1 MPSPSPSPSS
11 SPMPAL
17 TLSRPPPHQ
26 VRASTANAYP
36 QSYYVGQQGR
46 HLNLK
51 QMCLWECTAVL
62 HAGIIFFI
70 TFNAWGVVSSAGVG
84 VGNAVGVGSATP
96 HADGSDA
103 DMYTVRLLHTL
114 LPPTAPTSPPTP
126 PTSPTP
132 TTPTTLTAP
141 TTHLLHL
148 LHLLLLTTGGCGGQL
163 HGSRHGQP
171 QAPPLHELAHEA
183 HALSRP

>member
-1 MPSPSPSPSS
+1 
-11 SPMPAL
+11 MPAL
-17 TLSRPPPHQ
+17 TLPRPPPHQ

-114 LPPTAPTSPPTP
+114 L
-126 PTSPTP
+126 
-132 TTPTTLTAP
+132 
-141 TTHLLHL
+141 HLLHL
-148 LHLLLLTTGGCGGQL
+148 LHLLRLLHLLHSLHLLTYYTYNTYYTVLPLGAAERL
-163 HGSRHGQP
+163 
-171 QAPPLHELAHEA
+171 PPRLG
-183 HALSRP
+183 